1 MSRALCVVAAVAILA
16 TGCASRG
23 RVARLELEVARLRAE
38 LAAVRSAQDSTSND
52 LARLAPEVQSIG
64 ARTTETQ
71 ARAKTLADEI
81 ARLGQRIDAAD
92 RAVGEARARVEALA
106 VPVVTPP
113 PPVLTAPR
121 RVPAPMPPPGAP
133 LTPPPAT
140 TPTPPAGATP
150 APPAAAAPTPP
161 AGATPTPPPA
171 AAPTPP
177 VAAPP
182 PLERPRE
189 AQTPRAIAPEQVYNT
204 ALQTFRSREH
214 GQAVLDFLDFIAK
227 YPRHPLAANA
237 QYWIGEAYY
246 AQRDYRQALVEFQKV
261 FEYGP
266 AKAPDAL
273 VKMGLCWVT
282 LRDVRRAQDLW
293 QRALREYPR
302 SEAAATAQQLLHT
315 HAAAQ
320 R

>member
-1 MSRALCVVAAVAILA
+1 
-16 TGCASRG
+16 
-23 RVARLELEVARLRAE
+23 VARLELEVARLRAE
-38 LAAVRSAQDSTSND
+38 LAAVRTANDSTTND

-81 ARLGQRIDAAD
+81 ARLGQRLDAAD
-92 RAVGEARARVEALA
+92 RAIGDARARVDALA
-106 VPVVTPP
+106 VPAVTPP
-113 PPVLTAPR
+113 PPVMTPPPVVTPPR
-121 RVPAPMPPPGAP
+121 RVPAPLPPVA
-133 LTPPPAT
+133 
-140 TPTPPAGATP
+140 TPTPPAVATP
-150 APPAAAAPTPP
+150 APPPTAAAPAPPTVTTP
-161 AGATPTPPPA
+161 
-171 AAPTPP
+171 
-177 VAAPP
+177 APP
-182 PLERPRE
+182 PLERPRD

-204 ALQTFRSREH
+204 ALQVFRSREH

-273 VKMGLCWVT
+273 VKMGLCWVQ

-302 SEAAATAQQLLHT
+302 SEAANTAQQLLHA
-315 HAAAQ
+315 HATA
-320 R
+320 RR

>member
-1 MSRALCVVAAVAILA
+1 MSRALCVVAALAILA

-140 TPTPPAGATP
+140 TPTPPA
-150 APPAAAAPTPP
+150 AAPTPP
-161 AGATPTPPPA
+161 IAT
-171 AAPTPP
+171 
-177 VAAPP
+177 PP

-273 VKMGLCWVT
+273 VKMGLCWVK

>member
-1 MSRALCVVAAVAILA
+1 MLRSARMSRALCVVAALAILS

-38 LAAVRSAQDSTSND
+38 LAAVRSAHDSTAND
-52 LARLAPEVQSIG
+52 LGRIAPEVQAIG

-71 ARAKTLADEI
+71 SSIKALSEEVT
-81 ARLGQRIDAAD
+81 RLGRRVDAAD
-92 RAVGEARARVEALA
+92 RAITDARARVEALA
-106 VPVVTPP
+106 MP
-113 PPVLTAPR
+113 TA
-121 RVPAPMPPPGAP
+121 
-133 LTPPPAT
+133 
-140 TPTPPAGATP
+140 TPPAPAV
-150 APPAAAAPTPP
+150 APPRVVAPTPSP
-161 AGATPTPPPA
+161 ATALAPA
-171 AAPTPP
+171 
-177 VAAPP
+177 

-189 AQTPRAIAPEQVYNT
+189 AQTPRPIPPEQVYAA
-204 ALQTFRSREH
+204 ALQAFRAREH

-246 AQRDYRQALVEFQKV
+246 AQRDYRQGLVEFQKV

-273 VKMGLCWVT
+273 VKMGMCWVK

-293 QRALREYPR
+293 QRAVREYPR
-302 SEAAATAQQLLHT
+302 SEAAAIAQQLLHT
-315 HAAAQ
+315 HATAQ

>member
-1 MSRALCVVAAVAILA
+1 M
-16 TGCASRG
+16 
-23 RVARLELEVARLRAE
+23 
-38 LAAVRSAQDSTSND
+38 
-52 LARLAPEVQSIG
+52 
-64 ARTTETQ
+64 
-71 ARAKTLADEI
+71 
-81 ARLGQRIDAAD
+81 
-92 RAVGEARARVEALA
+92 
-106 VPVVTPP
+106 
-113 PPVLTAPR
+113 
-121 RVPAPMPPPGAP
+121 
-133 LTPPPAT
+133 
-140 TPTPPAGATP
+140 

-161 AGATPTPPPA
+161 VATPTPPLA

-273 VKMGLCWVT
+273 VKMGLCWVK

>member
-1 MSRALCVVAAVAILA
+1 MLEGIAAGEAGDLDRESVRHLGAAIERRLGGRNVRKLAVWLGDLPEHLEGAGAAVA
-16 TGCASRG
+16 
-23 RVARLELEVARLRAE
+23 EL
-38 LAAVRSAQDSTSND
+38 
-52 LARLAPEVQSIG
+52 LARG
-64 ARTTETQ
+64 
-71 ARAKTLADEI
+71 
-81 ARLGQRIDAAD
+81 
-92 RAVGEARARVEALA
+92 VEEGGYEPQTIYRES
-106 VPVVTPP
+106 VD
-113 PPVLTAPR
+113 
-121 RVPAPMPPPGAP
+121 
-133 LTPPPAT
+133 
-140 TPTPPAGATP
+140 
-150 APPAAAAPTPP
+150 
-161 AGATPTPPPA
+161 
-171 AAPTPP
+171 
-177 VAAPP
+177 AAPP

-273 VKMGLCWVT
+273 VKMGLCWVK

>member
-150 APPAAAAPTPP
+150 
-161 AGATPTPPPA
+161 TPPPA

-273 VKMGLCWVT
+273 VKMGLCWVK

>member
-1 MSRALCVVAAVAILA
+1 
-16 TGCASRG
+16 
-23 RVARLELEVARLRAE
+23 LEVARLRTD

-113 PPVLTAPR
+113 PPVLTTPR
-121 RVPAPMPPPGAP
+121 RVPAPMPPSGAP

-140 TPTPPAGATP
+140 TPTPPAAVP
-150 APPAAAAPTPP
+150 
-161 AGATPTPPPA
+161 
-171 AAPTPP
+171 
-177 VAAPP
+177 APP

-189 AQTPRAIAPEQVYNT
+189 AQTPRAIVPEQVYNT
-204 ALQTFRSREH
+204 ALQAFRSREH

-273 VKMGLCWVT
+273 VKMGLCWVK

>member
-1 MSRALCVVAAVAILA
+1 MSRALCVVAALAILA

-23 RVARLELEVARLRAE
+23 PVARPELEVARLRAE
-38 LAAVRSAQDSTSND
+38 LTAVRSAQDSTSND

-140 TPTPPAGATP
+140 T
-150 APPAAAAPTPP
+150 PTPP

-273 VKMGLCWVT
+273 VKMGLCWVK